1 MISVSFLGNRNHLFL
16 FFAENIM
23 KKMVN
28 KRKKI
33 NNLVDLSIKTDYNL
47 VDKSIEN
54 TFNFSVCKKILEI

>member
-1 MISVSFLGNRNHLFL
+1 
-16 FFAENIM
+16 M